1 MDRMIVVTLPVRDL
15 AAARAFYAG
24 LGMRVNEELSDEH
37 VVCVVVSGTICVMLL
52 DHARFADVAPRPIAD
67 AHATTQVLLC
77 LTAADR
83 RDVDALAQAAL
94 AHGGTEVR
102 DVQDDGPV
110 YARAV
115 SDPDGHVWELLHT
128 DPAATA

>member
-1 MDRMIVVTLPVRDL
+1 MIFVNLPVRDL
-15 AAARAFYAG
+15 PAARAFYTG
-24 LGMRVNEELSDEH
+24 LGMGLNEMFSDEH
-37 VVCVVVSGTICVMLL
+37 VACVVVSDTICVMLL
-52 DHARFADVAPRPIAD
+52 DHARFARFAPRPVAD

-83 RDVDALAQAAL
+83 AEVDALAAAAL

-102 DVQDDGPV
+102 AVQDDGPI
-110 YARAV
+110 YARTV
-115 SDPDGHVWELLHT
+115 TDPDGHVWELLHT